1 LFRDTDEPLEESS
14 ISKYSSLIFPT
25 DRLKSFDGALLV
37 KARAMRKV
45 LGIIGCGAIGTVIAK
60 AVDNK
65 IVNCDRVIL
74 YDVIGEKAEKLGRS
88 LSIET
93 IVVSGVNEMIELNP
107 NIIIEAASQQAVKEY
122 ANKIL
127 EHNIHLI
134 VLSVSAL
141 LDLDVKS
148 NKIHIPSGAIG
159 SLDAISSAAL
169 AGINEALLTTRKN
182 PRSLGRSDKKEKI
195 VYEGPAE
202 EAVKIFPKNINV
214 AATLALAVQPAKL
227 KVRIISDPKVT
238 RNIHEIKIKWK
249 HGEMLLKFINETHP
263 ENPKTS
269 ALAAWSA
276 INLLKN
282 LLEEN

>member
-1 LFRDTDEPLEESS
+1 MKKT
-14 ISKYSSLIFPT
+14 
-25 DRLKSFDGALLV
+25 V
-37 KARAMRKV
+37 
-45 LGIIGCGAIGTVIAK
+45 GIIGCGAIGTVITK
-60 AVDNK
+60 AIDNK
-65 IVNCDRVIL
+65 IVNCDEAIL
-74 YDVIGEKAEKLGRS
+74 YDVAGEKAEKLGKS
-88 LSIET
+88 LSIKT
-93 IVVSGVNEMIELNP
+93 VMVRSVDEMIRLNP
-107 NIIIEAASQQAVKEY
+107 KVIIEAASQQAVKDY

-127 EHNIHLI
+127 DRNIHLI
-134 VLSVSAL
+134 VLSVGAL
-141 LDLDVKS
+141 LDLNVKS

-159 SLDAISSAAL
+159 GLDAISATAL
-169 AGINEALLTTRKN
+169 AGISEAILTTRKN

-202 EAVKIFPKNINV
+202 EAVKMYPKNINV

-238 RNIHEIKIKWK
+238 RNVHEIKIKWK